1 MNYKTN
7 AKKVVLEEEKM
18 SNKLKD
24 LIKVSIKEYLE
35 ANEVVMKDAVRG
47 KIREQVQ
54 NIITEKG
61 LDEKSD
67 GVKKLSV
74 SLVKKQITELQESS
88 QMTLRKEKLQSL
100 ADQNNGIS
108 HPNNFRRNAVANDLQ
123 IKYANFTKPGLEE
136 CENKEQYSVTG
147 RVVLR
152 RVMGKASFI
161 TLQDY
166 SGRVQVYLKKSDL
179 PEAQYDTFKNL
190 CDLGDIVGITGV
202 MFKTNTGELSVEANH
217 FEILTKAIRPLPDK
231 FHGLADQ
238 ETRYRQRYVDLIT
251 NEKARDVF
259 KVRSKV
265 VSFIR
270 NYFDNLNFMEVETP
284 MMHVLQG
291 GAAAKPFR
299 THHNA
304 LDMPLYLRIA
314 PELYLKRL
322 VVGGFERVYEINRNF
337 RNEGVSSRHN
347 PEFTMLEFYMA
358 YADYNDLMDL
368 TEDML
373 SKLVQEVIGST
384 ELEYG
389 EYKINFAGKYERI
402 SMVDAIVKH
411 SGNITKEDLADFDK
425 AKVIAESL
433 KLKVESFYEL
443 GHLINEIFE
452 EVAEHKLIQPTFI
465 TDYPAVVS
473 PLARRQ
479 DGNPEFTDRFEFFI
493 GAREIANG
501 FSELNDA
508 QDQAERFK
516 KQVEAAAGGDDEAMP
531 YDKDYIRA
539 LEYGMPPTA
548 GQGIGIDRLVMY
560 LTNSQSIRDVILF
573 PHMKPE

>member
-1 MNYKTN
+1 
-7 AKKVVLEEEKM
+7 M
-18 SNKLKD
+18 SSKLKD

-35 ANEVVMKDAVRG
+35 ANEIVMKDVVRG

-54 NIITEKG
+54 NIITGKG

-67 GVKKLSV
+67 GVKELSA

-100 ADQNNGIS
+100 ADKNDGIS
-108 HPNNFRRNAVANDLQ
+108 HPNSFRRNVVANDLQ
-123 IKYANFTKPGLEE
+123 NKYASFTKPELEE
-136 CENKEQYSVTG
+136 LENKEQYSVTG

-166 SGRVQVYLKKSDL
+166 SGRIQCYLKKSDL
-179 PEAQYDTFKNL
+179 PEGQYDTFKNL
-190 CDLGDIVGITGV
+190 CDLGDIIGVTGT
-202 MFKTNTGELSVEANH
+202 MFKTNTGELSVEASH

-238 ETRYRQRYVDLIT
+238 EMRYRQRYVDLIT

-270 NYFDNLNFMEVETP
+270 NYFDSLSFMEVETP

-373 SKLVQEVIGST
+373 SKLVQEVTGST

-411 SGNITKEDLADFDK
+411 SDTITVEDLADFDK
-425 AKVIAESL
+425 AKAIAESL
-433 KLKVESFYEL
+433 NLKVESFYEL

-508 QDQAERFK
+508 QDQAERFR

-531 YDKDYIRA
+531 YDRDYIRA